1 MSRPSAG
8 VDYDTQ
14 IASDIVFAASL
25 SVALLAAASLAFPL
39 TGRLCH
45 RDLGCDVTE
54 RRDDLEPAIRP
65 LSVVLGAT
73 LLDSKVEA
81 S

>member
-25 SVALLAAASLAFPL
+25 SVALLAVASLASL
-39 TGRLCH
+39 RTEHLCH
-45 RDLGCDVTE
+45 CDLCSDVTE

-65 LSVVLGAT
+65 LSGVLGAT